1 VNRFRLLSVLMLVS
15 EMSVA
20 RASDFKDLVSAI
32 PEGSN
37 ALVLIDIGGVL
48 SSPIAKANGW
58 GGKLQDGAAD
68 RPVYLPPEADKVV
81 IAASLDIARG
91 FNRDWQVALMGLT
104 TPLSMAEIARAE
116 GGHADRIGNADVA
129 WVPSDAYFLQVAP
142 QVLGLMAPA
151 DRQATSRWMSNLE
164 RKRTG
169 ELTPYLAVVAAGV
182 VAGPQITLALDA
194 TNAVQPHRVRTN
206 LAASE
211 LAGKLD
217 VAATAE
223 LISSLQG
230 LTMQITF
237 KDKVTSLVRVDF
249 GIPVKLSNEIAR
261 TLVEEALDIQGMALP
276 GMENWTCYVQD
287 SSIML
292 AGDMDADAL
301 RRVMS
306 LLEIPT
312 TKFSSLKGV
321 STETATTDDVA
332 KLSQAYFKSIDAM
345 LTDLKR
351 KTKASAR
358 NSDAVWNRRY
368 AEKIDRLPILHVDE
382 QLLDFGQKLSET
394 LRIMSDDRQMNNL
407 QGSMQERWERSS
419 AGVQYSVDGYGYGAY
434 NYYSPRQA
442 EVNAGN
448 LRADAQAR
456 GSATKIQ
463 GWTLINNALLDIRK
477 VMTMKYG
484 IEF

>member
-1 VNRFRLLSVLMLVS
+1 
-15 EMSVA
+15 
-20 RASDFKDLVSAI
+20 
-32 PEGSN
+32 
-37 ALVLIDIGGVL
+37 
-48 SSPIAKANGW
+48 
-58 GGKLQDGAAD
+58 
-68 RPVYLPPEADKVV
+68 
-81 IAASLDIARG
+81 
-91 FNRDWQVALMGLT
+91 
-104 TPLSMAEIARAE
+104 
-116 GGHADRIGNADVA
+116 
-129 WVPSDAYFLQVAP
+129 
-142 QVLGLMAPA
+142 
-151 DRQATSRWMSNLE
+151 
-164 RKRTG
+164 
-169 ELTPYLAVVAAGV
+169 
-182 VAGPQITLALDA
+182 
-194 TNAVQPHRVRTN
+194 
-206 LAASE
+206 
-211 LAGKLD
+211 
-217 VAATAE
+217 
-223 LISSLQG
+223 
-230 LTMQITF
+230 
-237 KDKVTSLVRVDF
+237 
-249 GIPVKLSNEIAR
+249 
-261 TLVEEALDIQGMALP
+261 
-276 GMENWTCYVQD
+276 
-287 SSIML
+287 
-292 AGDMDADAL
+292 MDADAL

-463 GWTLINNALLDIRK
+463 GWTLINNGLLQIRK
-477 VMTMKYG
+477 AMTMKYG
-484 IEF
+484 VEF